1 MTELV
6 NSVEDVGGVVLED
19 NDKKEILDF
28 LLKRDVNGATEFQK
42 QMQNPENVFLAAWAL
57 TKSSDTFEILK
68 EFYEKQ
74 IKLAKKPTAPQKP
87 KVAVNSQRKDT
98 AHIKSVEDL
107 NTFDD

>member
-42 QMQNPENVFLAAWAL
+42 
-57 TKSSDTFEILK
+57 
-68 EFYEKQ
+68 
-74 IKLAKKPTAPQKP
+74 
-87 KVAVNSQRKDT
+87 
-98 AHIKSVEDL
+98 
-107 NTFDD
+107 